1 MEGILFSFFF
11 FLPPRE
17 WEILLVGVARFFGYN
32 LGLSSFLWWFCEGLW
47 YVTGW
52 VEAGRWSKNR
62 DHGSLKIKGWGSA
75 ERTVRKR
82 ARRWEIL
89 ERAIPEW
96 GDFRSFWE
104 RKGAVRRGKRAHER
118 KTKSERAGTW
128 ESWNRARRA
137 EETEKEKK
145 NREWR
150 AFRVVLVERH
160 FQKRCVRTVL
170 RKEKGNL

>member
-82 ARRWEIL
+82 ARRWEIW

-104 RKGAVRRGKRAHER
+104 RKGAVRRGKRAQER
-118 KTKSERAGTW
+118 KTKSELVPERV
-128 ESWNRARRA
+128 
-137 EETEKEKK
+137 ETEQGELKK
-145 NREWR
+145 QKKKKKKKTESREDSGW
-150 AFRVVLVERH
+150 L
-160 FQKRCVRTVL
+160 L
-170 RKEKGNL
+170 